1 MSNVYAVSSFPSLN
15 NSGDDVQIVGPNGI
29 QIDKVSYTDDWYMD
43 ENKQTGGYSLE
54 LINLND
60 PCSDMSNWSAS
71 NSETGGTPELKI
83 PFMIITQTRMRLISH
98 RQLHCLQIF
107 GNLFQRGNGLHIISK
122 CIY

>member
-1 MSNVYAVSSFPSLN
+1 
-15 NSGDDVQIVGPNGI
+15 
-29 QIDKVSYTDDWYMD
+29 MD

-71 NSETGGTPELKI
+71 NSETGGTPGTENSI
-83 PFMIITQTRMRLISH
+83 YDNNADEDAPYITRDSYTASKF
-98 RQLHCLQIF
+98 F